1 MNCMDYYIYADVS
14 VDIES
19 EFMEENDEI
28 YIKEGKIHLK
38 INDSSSFLKKM
49 IINSVKNI
57 KFVKI

>member
-1 MNCMDYYIYADVS
+1 MK
-14 VDIES
+14 
-19 EFMEENDEI
+19 ENDEI
-28 YIKEGKIHLK
+28 YIKEGKIYLK